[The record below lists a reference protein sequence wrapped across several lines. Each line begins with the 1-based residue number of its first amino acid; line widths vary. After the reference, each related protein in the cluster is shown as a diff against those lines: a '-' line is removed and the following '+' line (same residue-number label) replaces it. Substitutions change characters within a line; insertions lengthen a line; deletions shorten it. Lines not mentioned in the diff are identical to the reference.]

1 MKRQILNCFLNEIET
16 KIIEE
21 ARSRLQPYVPSY
33 ILTNE
38 AESIAREFA
47 IKLLSAFLKEECE

>member
-1 MKRQILNCFLNEIET
+1 MKRQILNCFLNVIET

-33 ILTNE
+33 ILIDE
-38 AESIAREFA
+38 AESIARELA
-47 IKLLSAFLKEECE
+47 IKLLSAFLKEGSE